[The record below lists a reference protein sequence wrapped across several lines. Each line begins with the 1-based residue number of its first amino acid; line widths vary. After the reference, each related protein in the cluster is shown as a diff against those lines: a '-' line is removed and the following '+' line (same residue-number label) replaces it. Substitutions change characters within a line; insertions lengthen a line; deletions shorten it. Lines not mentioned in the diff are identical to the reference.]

1 MTISAVD
8 NENLPALLRTP
19 SLEMTGK
26 DKDIEA
32 LAEAAPFLAP
42 GTRINVTYLGNEDLP
57 MRVAASKAVLSHGFV
72 PVPHI
77 SARRIHNEAEL
88 VEFLGAL
95 KDAGAIENVF
105 SVGGDPNPPFG
116 PYADSLSLIQTG
128 RFQEYG
134 VKHVSIAGYPEG
146 HPDIPT
152 DDLWHHLTAK
162 YAALTEAGLGST
174 VLTQFLFDVD
184 ATIAWIEQVRERGV
198 DSLIRIGVPGPA
210 GIKRLLAFATRFGVG
225 ANAMIVK
232 KYGFSLTNLMGTA
245 GPDKF
250 ISELNDRLTPAHG
263 EVGLHFYAFGGLG
276 ATAQWI
282 RDFQAKKSGGQ
293 A

>member
-1 MTISAVD
+1 MTISQ
-8 NENLPALLRTP
+8 LLADA

-26 DKDIEA
+26 DVPGLLEA
-32 LAEAAPFLAP
+32 TAALRP

-57 MRVAASKAVLSHGFV
+57 MRVAASKAVLEQGFI

-77 SARRIHNEAEL
+77 SARRVTSEDDL
-88 VEFLGAL
+88 REFLAALQGVGAT
-95 KDAGAIENVF
+95 ENVF
-105 SVGGDPNPPFG
+105 AVGGDPNPPHG
-116 PYADSLSLIQTG
+116 PYPDALSIIRTG
-128 RFQEYG
+128 ILPEYG

-152 DDLWHHLTAK
+152 DVLWSHLVDKHTALK
-162 YAALTEAGLGST
+162 EAGLGST

-184 ATIAWIEQVRERGV
+184 AAVRWIEEVREHGV

-210 GIKRLLAFATRFGVG
+210 GIKRLLSFASRFGIG

-245 GPDKF
+245 GPDRF
-250 ISELNDRLTPAHG
+250 ITDLAGRLTPEHG
-263 EVGLHFYAFGGLG
+263 DIGLHFYAFGGLK
-276 ATAQWI
+276 ATAEWI
-282 RDFQAKKSGGQ
+282 RDFAAKQQA
-293 A
+293 